1 MAPFPWRSEAGCS
14 APLILKV
21 VQKVAARLLQAEQRR
36 KQKQQK
42 VENPQK
48 KVPAMIRD
56 PPSHVPREPSADPSS
71 GSRPGTSAL
80 SQPSDPPIRE
90 RSVFLSS
97 KTSNP
102 HLTSLFTPI
111 RTYSF
116 SFFFVKHVLQEFH
129 ASESFPFEYVADESK
144 NRIRV

>member
-1 MAPFPWRSEAGCS
+1 MAPFPWQSEAGCS
-14 APLILKV
+14 APLIT
-21 VQKVAARLLQAEQRR
+21 KVAARLLQAEQRR
-36 KQKQQK
+36 KQKQRK
-42 VENPQK
+42 AENPQK
-48 KVPAMIRD
+48 KVPPMIRD

-80 SQPSDPPIRE
+80 SQPSDPPIGE
-90 RSVFLSS
+90 HSVFLSS

-116 SFFFVKHVLQEFH
+116 FFSVKHVLQEFH